1 MITRAE
7 CRVDLN
13 ILFIPLMV
21 LLLLQVVVV
30 VVVVVVAV
38 VVAVTNMFFSTQ
50 RVDASVNEV

>member
-1 MITRAE
+1 VITRAE

-30 VVVVVVAV
+30 VVVVIAV
-38 VVAVTNMFFSTQ
+38 VVAVTNMFFSTL

>member
-1 MITRAE
+1 
-7 CRVDLN
+7 
-13 ILFIPLMV
+13 
-21 LLLLQVVVV
+21 VVV

>member
-30 VVVVVVAV
+30 VVVVVAV

>member
-13 ILFIPLMV
+13 ILFLPLMV
-21 LLLLQVVVV
+21 LLLLQVVV